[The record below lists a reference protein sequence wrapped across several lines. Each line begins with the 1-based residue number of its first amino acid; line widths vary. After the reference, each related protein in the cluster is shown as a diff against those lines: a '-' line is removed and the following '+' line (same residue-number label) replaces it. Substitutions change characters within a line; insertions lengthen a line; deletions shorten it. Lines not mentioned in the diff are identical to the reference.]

1 MNNINPNTPL
11 AFTGLKLDV
20 PYDEAVGITAVA
32 SSVRHVFGAMPLLRG
47 MKTLFKLNQKHG
59 IDCPSCAWPD
69 PDHRSPIA
77 EYCESGAKAVAEEAT
92 TLKVTPVFFQRY
104 SVEELS
110 NKSDYWLG
118 QQGRLTSPMIVREG
132 QTHYEKISWN
142 EAFQFIGTSL
152 KNLPSPNEAIF
163 YTSGRTSNE
172 AAFLYQ
178 LFVRMYGTNNMPDCS
193 NMCHESSGAALT
205 ETLGIGKG
213 STTLNDLEKAEVI
226 IIIGQ
231 NPATNAPRMLSS
243 LERAKRNGAKIVAI
257 NPLIEAGLLAFKNP
271 QDVRDILTGAT
282 TLTDIYLQVN
292 LNQDLALIKCIIKLL
307 VEADTLSNGQV
318 FDYSFINA
326 DTEGFKEL
334 MSNLND
340 YSVGELVSQSGVA
353 LSKIQQ
359 VADLLAVHNKIVICW
374 AMGMTQHKNSVISIQ
389 EVVNLLLL
397 KGSIGRDGAGTFP
410 VRGHSNVQ
418 GNRTVGIFEKPS
430 QTLLDSIE
438 KVFGFKPPQEHG
450 YGTVEAIKAMYEN
463 KAKVF
468 FGLGGNFLSATPDTN
483 YTVRAMTNCDLTVH
497 VSTKLNRSH
506 LVHGKV
512 GIILPTLGRT
522 DEDMQ
527 ASGQQFVTVEN
538 SIGFVHNSKG
548 ILAPPSNN
556 LLSES
561 AIVAEMAKATLDTH
575 KYQVNWDNLIG
586 DYNGI
591 RDLIEQTIDGFDNY
605 NARVV
610 NEEGFFLPN
619 APREGVFTTKSRK
632 AQFTINAPTQHDLK
646 ESEYLMMTIR
656 SHDQFNTTIYGLND
670 RYRGIYNERRV
681 IMMNEKDIADA
692 NLTNYQVVNLHNYHG
707 GTHREVQR
715 FIIVPYNIPVKN
727 VATYFPETNPL
738 VPIDSI
744 GDKSNTPT
752 SKSVVITIEPVL
764 ENGKIVIAEVRE

>member
-1 MNNINPNTPL
+1 
-11 AFTGLKLDV
+11 
-20 PYDEAVGITAVA
+20 
-32 SSVRHVFGAMPLLRG
+32 
-47 MKTLFKLNQKHG
+47 
-59 IDCPSCAWPD
+59 
-69 PDHRSPIA
+69 
-77 EYCESGAKAVAEEAT
+77 
-92 TLKVTPVFFQRY
+92 
-104 SVEELS
+104 
-110 NKSDYWLG
+110 
-118 QQGRLTSPMIVREG
+118 
-132 QTHYEKISWN
+132 
-142 EAFQFIGTSL
+142 
-152 KNLPSPNEAIF
+152 
-163 YTSGRTSNE
+163 
-172 AAFLYQ
+172 
-178 LFVRMYGTNNMPDCS
+178 
-193 NMCHESSGAALT
+193 MCHESSGSALT
-205 ETLGIGKG
+205 ATLGIGKG

-231 NPATNAPRMLSS
+231 NPATNAPRMLTS

-326 DTEGFKEL
+326 DTEGFMQL
-334 MSNLND
+334 IDNLND
-340 YSVGELVSQSGVA
+340 YSVDKLAIQSGVE
-353 LSKIQQ
+353 LSKIKQ
-359 VADLLAVHNKIVICW
+359 VTDLLAVHNKIVICW
-374 AMGMTQHKNSVISIQ
+374 AMGMTQHKNSVVSIQ

-397 KGSIGRDGAGTFP
+397 KGSIGREGAGTFP

-430 QTLLDSIE
+430 QKLLDSIE

-450 YGTVEAIKAMYEN
+450 FGTVEAIKAMHEN
-463 KAKVF
+463 KGKVF
-468 FGLGGNFLSATPDTN
+468 FGLGGNFLSATPDTD
-483 YTVRAMTNCDLTVH
+483 YTSRAMTNCDLTVH

-522 DEDMQ
+522 DEDIQ

-548 ILAPPSNN
+548 ILSPPSDT
-556 LLSES
+556 LLSEP
-561 AIVAEMAKATLDTH
+561 AIVAEMAKATLDTD

-586 DYNGI
+586 DYNEI
-591 RDLIEQTIDGFDNY
+591 RDLIEQTVEGFDNY

-619 APREGVFTTKSRK
+619 APREGKFTTESKK
-632 AQFTINAPTQHDLK
+632 AQFTINAPTQHFLK
-646 ESEYLMMTIR
+646 ENEYLMMTIR

-681 IMMNEKDIADA
+681 IMMNEKDIKTA
-692 NLTNYQVVNLHNYHG
+692 NLTHYQVVNLHNYHG

-715 FIIVPYNIPVKN
+715 FIVVPYNIPVKN
-727 VATYFPETNPL
+727 VATYFPEANPL

-744 GDKSNTPT
+744 ADKSNTPT
-752 SKSVVITIEPVL
+752 SKSVVIMIEPVL
-764 ENGKIVIAEVRE
+764 ENGKIVIAEVRG

>member
-1 MNNINPNTPL
+1 MNNINPHTPL
-11 AFTGLKLDV
+11 EFTGLKLDK
-20 PYDEAVGITAVA
+20 PYDEAVGITAIA
-32 SSVRHVFGAMPLLRG
+32 SSLRHVFGAMPLVRG
-47 MKTLFKLNQKHG
+47 IKTLFKLNQKHG

-69 PDHRSPIA
+69 PDHRSSIA
-77 EYCESGAKAVAEEAT
+77 EYCESGAKAIAEEAT

-118 QQGRLTSPMIVREG
+118 QQGRLTHPMVVREG
-132 QTHYEKISWN
+132 QTHYEKISWE
-142 EAFQFIGTSL
+142 EAFKMIGTSL
-152 KNLPSPNEAIF
+152 KKLPSPDQAIF

-172 AAFLYQ
+172 ASFLYQ

-193 NMCHESSGAALT
+193 NMCHESSGTALT

-226 IIIGQ
+226 IIMGQ
-231 NPATNAPRMLSS
+231 NPGTNAPRMLSS
-243 LERAKRNGAKIVAI
+243 LERAKRNGAKIIAI

-271 QDVRDILTGAT
+271 QDLKDMLIGAT

-292 LNQDLALIKCIIKLL
+292 LNQDLALLKCIIKLL
-307 VEADTLSNGQV
+307 VEADTLSNGHV
-318 FDYSFINA
+318 FDYSFINTS
-326 DTEGFKEL
+326 TEGFKAL
-334 MSNLND
+334 IDNLND
-340 YSVGELVSQSGVA
+340 YSIEQLALQSGVEM
-353 LSKIQQ
+353 SKIQQ
-359 VADLLAVHNKIVICW
+359 VADLLAVQNKIVICW
-374 AMGMTQHKNSVISIQ
+374 AMGMTQHKNSVITIQ

-397 KGSIGRDGAGTFP
+397 KGSIGREGAGTFP

-430 QTLLDSIE
+430 QNFLDSIE

-468 FGLGGNFLSATPDTN
+468 FGMGGNFLSATPDTD
-483 YTVRAMTNCDLTVH
+483 YTAKAITNCDLTIH

-522 DEDMQ
+522 DEDIQ
-527 ASGQQFVTVEN
+527 ASGNQFVTVEN

-548 ILAPPSNN
+548 ILSPPSNT

-561 AIVAEMAKATLDTH
+561 AIVAEMAKATLDEN
-575 KYQVNWDNLIG
+575 KFPINWDTLIG
-586 DYNGI
+586 DYSHI
-591 RDLIEQTIDGFDNY
+591 RDLIEKTIEGFDNY
-605 NARVV
+605 NDRVL

-619 APREGVFTTKSRK
+619 APREGKFTTDNGMAK
-632 AQFTINAPTQHDLK
+632 FTINTPTQHQLK
-646 ESEYLMMTIR
+646 KNEYLMMTIR

-692 NLTNYQVVNLHNYHG
+692 NLSPYQVVNLHNHYG
-707 GTHREVQR
+707 GKHREAQR

-727 VATYFPETNPL
+727 VATYFPEANPL
-738 VPIDSI
+738 IPIDSI
-744 GDKSNTPT
+744 ADKSNTPT
-752 SKSVVITIEPVL
+752 SKSVVIMIEPIL
-764 ENGKIVIAEVRE
+764 ENGKIVIAEVRN